1 MEEGPVRTQV
11 EDGQALLTIDRPAAR
26 NALSPEV
33 VEALRAALSHAEADP
48 SVRVVILTGA
58 GDRVFSAGGD
68 LGAMPEGG
76 YLAGHA
82 LRRAYG
88 GLLES
93 LAASPLPVVARVNG
107 HALGGGLGLVLACD
121 LAVAVDSAE
130 LGTPEI
136 DVGLFPM
143 MVLAWLQRHVGR
155 KRALELILTGDRLKA
170 GEALRWGLVNR
181 VVPRAE
187 LDATTRALAAR
198 LAGKSR
204 AILALG
210 KSAFRTAEDLSMPQA
225 MDFLAGQLSLN
236 LGADDAAEGISAFL
250 ERRPPAWKD
259 R

>member
-1 MEEGPVRTQV
+1 MEGPVRSQV
-11 EDGQALLTIDRPAAR
+11 EDGQALLTIDRPGAR

-33 VEALRAALSHAEADP
+33 VQALRAALARAEADP
-48 SVRVVILTGA
+48 AVRVVVLTGA
-58 GDRVFSAGGD
+58 GDRAFSAGGD
-68 LGAMPEGG
+68 LGALPEAGF
-76 YLAGHA
+76 LAGHA
-82 LRRAYG
+82 LRREYAT
-88 GLLES
+88 LLEALS
-93 LAASPLPVVARVNG
+93 GSPLPIVARVNG

-155 KRALELILTGDRLKA
+155 KRARELVLTGDRLKA
-170 GEALRWGLVNR
+170 EDALRWGLVNR
-181 VVPRAE
+181 VVPRGE
-187 LDATTRALAAR
+187 LDAATRELASR
-198 LAGKSR
+198 VAGKSR

-210 KSAFRTAEDLSMPQA
+210 KSSFRAAEDMSLSQA

-236 LGADDAAEGISAFL
+236 LGTEDAAEGITAFL
-250 ERRPPAWKD
+250 ERRPPRWKD